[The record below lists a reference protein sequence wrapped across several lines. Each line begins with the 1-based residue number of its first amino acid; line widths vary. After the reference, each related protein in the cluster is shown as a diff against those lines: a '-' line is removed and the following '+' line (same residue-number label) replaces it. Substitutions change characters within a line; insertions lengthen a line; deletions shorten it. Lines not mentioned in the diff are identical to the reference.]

1 MSGTDMAC
9 AVPGNLHYTI
19 GDYDKAKELHERHL
33 VGPLGGYAYLRI
45 SARTVA
51 CVRTCLPY
59 CAMYMPYVHTLGPRP
74 YRHTDGA
81 LLCYQECAKESGDVE
96 GETAAYGGLGNVY
109 YALQDLEQ
117 AEQMHSKH
125 LEMSREAG
133 DVAGEGRANGN
144 LAVLYVNWCRHCCF
158 GNLRTYGNLRGVIMT
173 GIEAY

>member
-1 MSGTDMAC
+1 M
-9 AVPGNLHYTI
+9 
-19 GDYDKAKELHERHL
+19 
-33 VGPLGGYAYLRI
+33 
-45 SARTVA
+45 
-51 CVRTCLPY
+51 
-59 CAMYMPYVHTLGPRP
+59 
-74 YRHTDGA
+74 
-81 LLCYQECAKESGDVE
+81 E

-144 LAVLYVNWCRHCCF
+144 LVSCLCRLVPDCVVFDWYQAVLYVNWCRHCCF